1 MKVKVTL
8 VLSALVLAALALGLM
23 PAQAATILTTACVQ
37 VESQQPAMSAPAL
50 FSDPQPARSSVEQAT
65 TAQDCLSFCSRVLC
79 TEGNVCG
86 PCPNGGCGCQPSG
99 GV

>member
-37 VESQQPAMSAPAL
+37 VESQQPAMSASAL
-50 FSDPQPARSSVEQAT
+50 FVEQAT